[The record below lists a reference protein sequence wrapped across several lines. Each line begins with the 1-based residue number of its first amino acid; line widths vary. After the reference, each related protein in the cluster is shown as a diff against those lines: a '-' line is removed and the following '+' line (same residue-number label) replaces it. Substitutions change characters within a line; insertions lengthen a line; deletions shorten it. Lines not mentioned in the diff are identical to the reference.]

1 MASISLKNKSKSG
14 NLTAPGDVDP
24 GAMIPIA
31 TSTVS
36 SATATVTFSSIPQN
50 YEHLQIRFLAQS
62 NRASANSGDYFSVR
76 FNSDSGSNYNLGHQ
90 LLGNGSSASSY
101 ANGNN
106 GTSLLIERITNY
118 ESVANAFTAGITDI
132 LDYTNTNKYKTV
144 RSLLGYDTNSAYG
157 QVNFASGLWMST
169 AAISSISISMVSAQ
183 HTQYSTFALYGIKK
197 AGV

>member
-1 MASISLKNKSKSG
+1 MGSISLKTKSKSN
-14 NLTAPGDVDP
+14 NLTAPGDVDL

-62 NRASANSGDYFSVR
+62 NRASANSGDFFLVK
-76 FNSDSGSNYNLGHQ
+76 FNSDSGANYNYGHQ
-90 LLGNGSSASSY
+90 LLGNGSTASSY

-106 GTSLLIERITNY
+106 GTSFYIERITNY
-118 ESVANAFTAGITDI
+118 ESMANAFTAGITDI

-169 AAISSISISMVSAQ
+169 NAISNISISLAYGPI
-183 HTQYSTFALYGIKK
+183 TQYSTFALYGIKK
-197 AGV
+197 AGA

>member
-1 MASISLKNKSKSG
+1 MGSISLKTKSKSN
-14 NLTAPGDVDP
+14 NLTAPGDVDL

-90 LLGNGSSASSY
+90 LSGDGSSASSY

-106 GTSLLIERITNY
+106 GTSLLIERIVNY
-118 ESVANAFTAGITDI
+118 ESGANIFTPGITDI
-132 LDYTNTNKYKTV
+132 LDYKNTNKYKTT
-144 RSLLGYDTNSAYG
+144 RSLLGYDYISGG
-157 QVNFASGLWMST
+157 QANFASGLWMST

-183 HTQYSTFALYGIKK
+183 FTQYSTLALYGIKR
-197 AGV
+197 AGA

>member
-1 MASISLKNKSKSG
+1 MGSLSLKTKSKSN
-14 NLTAPGDVDP
+14 NLTAPGDVDL

-50 YEHLQIRFLAQS
+50 YEHLQIRFLSQS
-62 NRASANSGDYFSVR
+62 NRVSALSGDYFSIR
-76 FNSDSGSNYNLGHQ
+76 FNSDSGSNYHLGHQ
-90 LLGNGSSASSY
+90 LNGNGASATAWS
-101 ANGNN
+101 NGNS
-106 GTSLLIERITNY
+106 GTSALIERITNY
-118 ESVANAFTAGITDI
+118 ESMANAFTAGITDI
-132 LDYTNTNKYKTV
+132 LDYTNTNKYKTM

-157 QVNFASGLWMST
+157 QVNLASALWMST

-197 AGV
+197 AGA